1 MRESPTSWKCCIM
14 MSAIGNGAPLS
25 LPSRCMW
32 PTSFMPPTRA
42 KPGSSLVGTN
52 LSFATAFA
60 YPATSNAYHLH
71 CIHNRTNSRAKPAMA
86 SCISSNSIVRPPP
99 QCLYIRGSNAPLRR
113 EKLLCEQCMHTAHWQ
128 EHCPAQESF
137 LFVCRYGTLIV
148 AGCATAELRSMH

>member
-99 QCLYIRGSNAPLRR
+99 QCLYIRGSTAPSDVRNCCVSSACTQR
-113 EKLLCEQCMHTAHWQ
+113 IGKSI
-128 EHCPAQESF
+128 AQHRNPSF
-137 LFVCRYGTLIV
+137 PSVDM
-148 AGCATAELRSMH
+148 EL